1 MYLIFYVTYVS
12 VCILYYGCFTSF
24 YVCISIAEFLYYIF
38 RFCQFYLYRRVFMLL
53 IPYQFYFVVFYV
65 LCVIIY
71 LSSSFYD
78 FYRRVLIYVIEL
90 LSLSYF
96 KLFKLKIRVFIFLN
110 YLNSSSIFMLFFP
123 FMSFIHCIV
132 EFYFNNTFYLSSN
145 NCYSCASFILG

>member
-1 MYLIFYVTYVS
+1 MDVSRVFMYVLVSSSFYIIYSVS
-12 VCILYYGCFTSF
+12 VNFI
-24 YVCISIAEFLYYIF
+24 
-38 RFCQFYLYRRVFMLL
+38 LYRRVFMLL

-78 FYRRVLIYVIEL
+78 FYRRVFIYVIEL
-90 LSLSYF
+90 LSLNYF